1 MENDKFAELLLGTR
15 QAIEH
20 ARNNTTTLSE
30 RDAEIFLKEINREDP
45 ELTEDMKKAIRKHNE
60 MVD

>member
-1 MENDKFAELLLGTR
+1 MENDKLTELLLGTR

-30 RDAEIFLKEINREDP
+30 RDAKALLEEINREDP
-45 ELTEDMKKAIRKHNE
+45 ELTEDMKKAIQNYNE
-60 MVD
+60 MIE